1 MKTLNLC
8 ESIAYSKCLDAA
20 FKMSILNDVLDYASC
35 NIYSNYNNKNRCNK
49 YYYDTYK
56 HTLKRELKRYF
67 KENKIKKYDNF
78 LNDSCYYDNI
88 KKSVSFYLRLA
99 SELLKACEHDKDI
112 CLLIFDCETITIKD
126 RNIR

>member
-1 MKTLNLC
+1 MKKRTLC
-8 ESIAYSKCLDAA
+8 ESEAYSTCLDAV
-20 FKMSILNDVLDYASC
+20 FKMTILNDVLDVASC
-35 NIYSNYNNKNRCNK
+35 SIYSDYLNKIASNK

-56 HTLKRELKRYF
+56 HTLKSELKRYF
-67 KENKIKKYDNF
+67 KENKIKRYDNF
-78 LNDSCYYDNI
+78 LGDSCYYDNI

-99 SELLKACEHDKDI
+99 SAMLDACLHDKDI